1 MVYGVKR
8 TCYQSS
14 AIHSQIQIKYTS
26 NVMQNAESVN
36 TPQEHDSLFDSSLQ
50 NCSFLRISS
59 QIIHLITQ
67 RVGVSHRG
75 REQQQPEPD
84 DVDGGGRGG
93 DGDDD
98 RDDRID
104 GDAVVVVNVAGRG
117 RGIVDHAAAARVL
130 LRRRRLRQR
139 QLLQ

>member
-1 MVYGVKR
+1 MPHHKTSAFDVKA
-8 TCYQSS
+8 Q
-14 AIHSQIQIKYTS
+14 KY
-26 NVMQNAESVN
+26 
-36 TPQEHDSLFDSSLQ
+36 
-50 NCSFLRISS
+50 
-59 QIIHLITQ
+59 IIHLITQ

-84 DVDGGGRGG
+84 DVDGGRRRS

-117 RGIVDHAAAARVL
+117 IVDHAAAARVL
-130 LRRRRLRQR
+130 LRQRRLRQR

>member
-1 MVYGVKR
+1 
-8 TCYQSS
+8 
-14 AIHSQIQIKYTS
+14 
-26 NVMQNAESVN
+26 MQ
-36 TPQEHDSLFDSSLQ
+36 
-50 NCSFLRISS
+50 C
-59 QIIHLITQ
+59 
-67 RVGVSHRG
+67 VGVSLRG

-84 DVDGGGRGG
+84 DVDGGGRGS

-104 GDAVVVVNVAGRG
+104 GDAVFVVNVAGRG

-130 LRRRRLRQR
+130 LRQRRLRKR

>member
-50 NCSFLRISS
+50 NCSFLRISY

-84 DVDGGGRGG
+84 DVNGGGRGRH
-93 DGDDD
+93 GDDD
-98 RDDRID
+98 RHDRID
-104 GDAVVVVNVAGRG
+104 GDAIVLVNVAGHG
-117 RGIVDHAAAARVL
+117 GIVDHAAAARVL
-130 LRRRRLRQR
+130 LRQRRLRQR